1 MLPLPLSDVIRDR
14 NSAHLRKRGRPP
26 LARAGKS
33 SSCHLVVLAMCMVC
47 GDVLACLSPHP
58 PPFTSVPCRAV
69 CCRMSWGAVSLVDP
83 ACITSSIVLASIY
96 GMLGSQV
103 LSLSHKSKPS
113 KFYALSLRLGSYA
126 LRLQASQKPRL
137 CKQSAAGAL
146 LYSLAG
152 HTNFSRAEVGGV
164 MGRGKNRALHRAIQ
178 WHA

>member
-1 MLPLPLSDVIRDR
+1 
-14 NSAHLRKRGRPP
+14 
-26 LARAGKS
+26 
-33 SSCHLVVLAMCMVC
+33 
-47 GDVLACLSPHP
+47 
-58 PPFTSVPCRAV
+58 
-69 CCRMSWGAVSLVDP
+69 MSWGAVSLVDP

-113 KFYALSLRLGSYA
+113 KFYALSLRLA

-137 CKQSAAGAL
+137 CKFSAVSCRSLA
-146 LYSLAG
+146 SLAG